1 LIKNLIKLG
10 SYIKIH
16 DPLSVDPRPV
26 GMGVDE
32 RKNNVGRETIGGGSW
47 CNQLSLATLIDA
59 REGNGGEEKPL
70 KDSWWEK
77 YILYEI

>member
-32 RKNNVGRETIGGGSW
+32 RNNWRGFVMQPVE
-47 CNQLSLATLIDA
+47 L
-59 REGNGGEEKPL
+59 GNT
-70 KDSWWEK
+70 DRC
-77 YILYEI
+77 